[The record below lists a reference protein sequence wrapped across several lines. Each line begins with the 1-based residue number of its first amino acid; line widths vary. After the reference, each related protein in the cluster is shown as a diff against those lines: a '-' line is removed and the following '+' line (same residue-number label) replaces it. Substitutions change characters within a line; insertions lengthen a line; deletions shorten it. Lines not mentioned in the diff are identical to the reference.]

1 MNWLNQSNMEKAIR
15 FHSGIYKFKI
25 PYLKHDL
32 VPNKDNEVKVYYCDV
47 EMHVGREDDLQEGLL
62 ATVVMTGVDAI
73 TNDIEHIATSIYHT
87 MFQNVFYT
95 HLMKQNQLVNK
106 IKWVEKYEPG
116 ILSVYPR
123 GHWVDVKLQWNEKQ
137 KSYSKPSWYG
147 SPEESWYVNSIQPND
162 HSSTTNPV
170 NNYSVA
176 EEIIKLAALKDQGIL
191 TEEEFTVK
199 KKQLLGI

>member
-1 MNWLNQSNMEKAIR
+1 M
-15 FHSGIYKFKI
+15 
-25 PYLKHDL
+25 
-32 VPNKDNEVKVYYCDV
+32 
-47 EMHVGREDDLQEGLL
+47 
-62 ATVVMTGVDAI
+62 
-73 TNDIEHIATSIYHT
+73 EHIATSIYHT

-116 ILSVYPR
+116 ILSVSPR

-170 NNYSVA
+170 NSYSVA
-176 EEIIKLAALKDQGIL
+176 DEIIKLAALKDQGIL